1 MANCSGANTIS
12 PTGNCFSNSNPSV
25 FSQKNCGCTPCD
37 APVVIHKGDVST
49 QVLVPVLADV
59 IQNCICVS
67 KYEPAYPTN
76 WVFRTNL
83 LKAGTSTQPVPSGT
97 ICITDVSY
105 SYSCIGVPSN
115 KVSGDAAPTPPVIN
129 ASVAG
134 SNVSLSASIPSC
146 HCSDMNT
153 GKTTYLYNNFSG
165 TTTTPACCC
174 NNVAQAYAQTKV
186 IERSVSFSVCNLN
199 VSVKGTIGGQEFT
212 ANLVG
217 TLPHPGPGPHPE
229 PGHHPPTHDTLNAF
243 ANPTPLGPDL
253 GFPASL
259 NFAGIMCLPTSTK
272 MTISEEFDNCL
283 IVDCVRPNNATYSVA
298 NDPTGCEKGSQ
309 TSTYASFVASAD
321 LSLVISKTIYATV
334 SQKLA
339 VMTNSGAQV
348 VCSNNNTVP
357 ACPQGKPCSSRT
369 PCPGPK
375 TTD

>member
-12 PTGNCFSNSNPSV
+12 PTGNCFSSGNPRV
-25 FSQKNCGCTPCD
+25 ISQTNCGCTPCD
-37 APVVIHKGDVST
+37 APVVINQGDVST

-83 LKAGTSTQPVPSGT
+83 LKEGTSTQPVPSGT
-97 ICITDVSY
+97 ICITNVSY

-115 KVSGDAAPTPPVIN
+115 GVTGTTAPTPPVIN
-129 ASVAG
+129 ASIGG

-146 HCSDMNT
+146 HCSSSYDGT
-153 GKTTYLYNNFSG
+153 ATTTYLYNNFSG
-165 TTTTPACCC
+165 TTATPACCC

-186 IERSVSFSVCNLN
+186 IERSVPFSVCNLN
-199 VSVKGTIGGQEFT
+199 VSVTGTIGGQAFT

-217 TLPHPGPGPHPE
+217 VLPNTGTAPFTPV
-229 PGHHPPTHDTLNAF
+229 TF
-243 ANPTPLGPDL
+243 ANPIPLGTDL
-253 GFPASL
+253 GFPETL

-283 IVDCVRPNNATYSVA
+283 IVDCIRPTSATYSVA
-298 NDPTGCEKGSQ
+298 NAPTGEDG
-309 TSTYASFVASAD
+309 TISTYANFVASAD

-348 VCSNNNTVP
+348 VCSNNNTIP
-357 ACPQGKPCSSRT
+357 ACPQGSPCSSRT

-375 TTD
+375 TAEE